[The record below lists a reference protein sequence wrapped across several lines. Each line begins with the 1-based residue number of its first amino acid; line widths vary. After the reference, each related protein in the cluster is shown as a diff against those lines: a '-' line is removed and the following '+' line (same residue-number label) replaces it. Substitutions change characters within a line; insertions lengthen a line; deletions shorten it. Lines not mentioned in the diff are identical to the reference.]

1 MTAEILIGERMRIL
15 IVEDDKLLGDGIV
28 AGLRQ
33 AGFQAD
39 WVQDGAAGLA
49 ALQAEPFSAVVLDLG
64 LPRMTGLEMLR
75 RLRALKDA
83 ATAKTPVLILTAR
96 DTSQDVI
103 AGLDAGS
110 DDYMVKPFDLG
121 ELAARLRALVRR
133 SAGGAAPQ
141 LKHGDLVLDPAA
153 HAVTWKG
160 ASVDLSQREF
170 ALLNELLLN
179 AGKVLTRTQLEASL
193 YSWGEE
199 VESNAL
205 EVHIHHLRRKTSADL
220 IRTVRGVGYMIS
232 K

>member
-1 MTAEILIGERMRIL
+1 MRIL
-15 IVEDDKLLGDGIV
+15 IVEDDKLLGEGIV

-75 RLRALKDA
+75 RLRALALKDA
-83 ATAKTPVLILTAR
+83 SVARTPVLILTAR

-110 DDYMVKPFDLG
+110 DDYMIKPFDLG

-141 LKHGDLVLDPAA
+141 LKHGELMLDPAA
-153 HAVTWKG
+153 HAASWKG
-160 ASVDLSQREF
+160 QPVDLSQREF

-220 IRTVRGVGYMIS
+220 IRTVRGVGYMLA
-232 K
+232 KQG